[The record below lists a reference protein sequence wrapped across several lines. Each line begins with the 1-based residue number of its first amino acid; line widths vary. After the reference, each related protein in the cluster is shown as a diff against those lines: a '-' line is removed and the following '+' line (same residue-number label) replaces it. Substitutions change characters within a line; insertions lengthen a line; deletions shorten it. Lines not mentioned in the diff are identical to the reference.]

1 MRVPAALSRTG
12 VQLYPQHDGTV
23 RREYRPPAEVFAAKS
38 LATFDT
44 ATVVVGHPDTISSAN
59 WREHA
64 VGDIR
69 AAKQDGKYVSADL
82 VIRDAATIAQID
94 SGALKELSCGYDCV
108 LDMSP
113 GVSPEGETYDA
124 IQRDIVIN
132 HVGMGPGNWGRA
144 GSEVRLRLDGGG
156 VSYADERDGGRRPP
170 SMTPEEIKALQ
181 DKLAAEKARADAAE
195 AKVASRTDAD
205 VAAERARADATQ
217 AKLDEALS
225 NAKKLTE
232 QADPARVD
240 ARVAA
245 RVTVLDGARILH
257 SKPVAATGTDREIMV
272 AAIKSR
278 DPNFDAADRSDDY
291 IRARFDAKVEDAR
304 RAGDDLANVNRGT
317 SPGHLDAHGGG
328 HTYDGVDADTAAA
341 MAHFDHAMDF
351 PKRYSLAQ
359 PWLNGESA
367 AFEAA
372 HRKAG

>member
-1 MRVPAALSRTG
+1 
-12 VQLYPQHDGTV
+12 
-23 RREYRPPAEVFAAKS
+23 
-38 LATFDT
+38 
-44 ATVVVGHPDTISSAN
+44 
-59 WREHA
+59 
-64 VGDIR
+64 
-69 AAKQDGKYVSADL
+69 
-82 VIRDAATIAQID
+82 
-94 SGALKELSCGYDCV
+94 
-108 LDMSP
+108 
-113 GVSPEGETYDA
+113 
-124 IQRDIVIN
+124 
-132 HVGMGPGNWGRA
+132 
-144 GSEVRLRLDGGG
+144 
-156 VSYADERDGGRRPP
+156 
-170 SMTPEEIKALQ
+170 MTPEEIKALQ